1 MSSQLPSIL
10 QELYSLHAFGIK
22 PGLERTLELS
32 ASLGNPHL
40 QYPTIH
46 VAGTNGKGTTC
57 SVLASC
63 LQEARYKVGLYTSP
77 HIQRFN
83 ERIKVNGVEISDEE
97 LVELLPQLL
106 AKTKE
111 IGSTF
116 FETTTILAFQYFAN
130 KQVDIAIIETG
141 LGGRLDSTNIMTPLV
156 SVITSI
162 DFDHQEYLGNTL
174 EKIAFEKAGII
185 KKGIPVIVSEPRK
198 ELRTIFEKK
207 ATDEQTVC
215 HYLDDDCEIT
225 AVNCSTSLTST
236 FFLNYGNT
244 TYSNLEF
251 GLTGIH
257 LIRNAATAIRT
268 LESIRET
275 FPISEEHIRN
285 GVKNVTQNTGLA
297 SRIQLLQSHPTIIT
311 DVAHNVAGLEQCF
324 KTVALSGYNL
334 QDFTVIFGVM
344 ADKNY
349 VEMLEVIKKY
359 VSNIIVTAPK
369 FERALSAE
377 QLYESAINVGFP
389 MVKKVETIAEGL
401 DIVRFNEIPTI
412 VLGSFHVAEE
422 VFTYFNAK
430 ISTV

>member
-1 MSSQLPSIL
+1 MSSQLQSIL

-32 ASLGNPHL
+32 ASLGNPHMR
-40 QYPTIH
+40 YPTIH
-46 VAGTNGKGTTC
+46 IAGTNGKGTTC

-63 LQEARYKVGLYTSP
+63 LQEAGYKVGLYTSP

-106 AKTKE
+106 TKTKE

-130 KQVDIAIIETG
+130 KQVDIAIVETG
-141 LGGRLDSTNIMTPLV
+141 LGGRLDSTNIITPLV

-185 KKGIPVIVSEPRK
+185 KQGIPVIVSEPRPI
-198 ELRTIFEKK
+198 LRSVFEQK
-207 ATDEQTVC
+207 ATDEQTTC
-215 HYLDDDCEIT
+215 HFFDDECTIT
-225 AVNCSTSLTST
+225 SIIFSQSLTSAFT
-236 FFLNYGNT
+236 LTIGEK

-251 GLTGIH
+251 GLTGNH
-257 LIRNAATAIRT
+257 LMRNAATAIRT
-268 LESIRET
+268 LECIQDT
-275 FPISEEHIRN
+275 FPIMEEQIRN
-285 GVKNVTQNTGLA
+285 GIKNVTKNTGLS
-297 SRIQLLQSHPTIIT
+297 SRIQLLHSNPTIIS

-324 KTVALSGYNL
+324 ETVVKSGYSL
-334 QDFTVIFGVM
+334 YEFSVIFGVM

-349 VEMLEVIKKY
+349 VEMLKVIQKY
-359 VSNIIVTAPK
+359 VSNIIVTAPN
-369 FERALSAE
+369 FERALSIE
-377 QLYESAINVGFP
+377 QLYESAIQVGFQEP
-389 MVKKVETIAEGL
+389 KKVESIAEGL
-401 DIVRFNEIPTI
+401 DFVNTQLIKTI

-422 VFTYFNAK
+422 VFNYFDAK
-430 ISTV
+430 ISKV

>member
-1 MSSQLPSIL
+1 MSSHLQSIL

-32 ASLGNPHL
+32 ASLGNPHSK
-40 QYPTIH
+40 YPTIH
-46 VAGTNGKGTTC
+46 IAGTNGKGTTC

-63 LQEARYKVGLYTSP
+63 LQEAGYKVGLYTSP

-106 AKTKE
+106 TKTKE

-116 FETTTILAFQYFAN
+116 FETTTILAFQYFSN

-141 LGGRLDSTNIMTPLV
+141 LGGRLDSTNIITPLV

-185 KKGIPVIVSEPRK
+185 KKGIPVIVSEPRTI
-198 ELRTIFEKK
+198 LRLVFEQK
-207 ATDEQTVC
+207 ASEEQTVC
-215 HYLDDDCEIT
+215 HFFDEECDISSI
-225 AVNCSTSLTST
+225 NSSQSLTST
-236 FFLNYGNT
+236 FTLSFGEI
-244 TYSNLEF
+244 TYANLEF
-251 GLTGIH
+251 GLTGNH

-268 LESIRET
+268 LESIKDSFHIT
-275 FPISEEHIRN
+275 EEQIRI
-285 GVKNVTQNTGLA
+285 GVKNVSKNTGLA
-297 SRIQLLQSHPTIIT
+297 SRIQRIQSHPTLIS
-311 DVAHNVAGLEQCF
+311 DVAHNVAGLVQCF
-324 KTVALSGYNL
+324 ETVAMSGYNL
-334 QDFTVIFGVM
+334 HEFSVIFGVM

-349 VEMLEVIKKY
+349 VEMLEVIQKF
-359 VSNIIVTAPK
+359 VSNIFVTALN
-369 FERALSAE
+369 FERALTVDK
-377 QLYESAINVGFP
+377 LYESAIQVGFQE
-389 MVKKVETIAEGL
+389 VKKVNSIAEGL
-401 DIVRFNEIPTI
+401 AMVIKEKTPTI

-422 VFTYFNAK
+422 VFNYFDAK
-430 ISTV
+430 ISKV

>member
-1 MSSQLPSIL
+1 MSSHLQSIL
-10 QELYSLHAFGIK
+10 HELYSLHAFGIK

-32 ASLGNPHL
+32 SSVGNPHL
-40 QYPTIH
+40 RYPTIH

-63 LQEARYKVGLYTSP
+63 LQEAGYKVGLYTSP

-97 LVELLPQLL
+97 LVELLPQLM

-116 FETTTILAFQYFAN
+116 FETTTILAFQFFAD
-130 KQVDIAIIETG
+130 KEVDIAIIETG
-141 LGGRLDSTNIMTPLV
+141 LGGRLDSTNIITPLV
-156 SVITSI
+156 SIITSI

-185 KKGIPVIVSEPRK
+185 KKEIPVIVSEPRIL
-198 ELRTIFEKK
+198 LRSVFEQK
-207 ATDEQTVC
+207 ANDEQATC
-215 HYLDDDCEIT
+215 HFFDDECDVLSINSSQT
-225 AVNCSTSLTST
+225 LTST
-236 FFLNYGNT
+236 FTLSFGEI
-244 TYSNLEF
+244 TYTNLEL
-251 GLTGIH
+251 GLTGNH

-268 LESIRET
+268 LESIRNT
-275 FPISEEHIRN
+275 FPITEEQIRN
-285 GVKNVTQNTGLA
+285 GLKNVKNNTGLA
-297 SRIQLLQSHPTIIT
+297 SRIQLLQSLPTIIS

-324 KTVALSGYNL
+324 ETVAMSGYNL

-349 VEMLEVIKKY
+349 IEMLEVIQKY
-359 VSNIIVTAPK
+359 VSNIIVTAPN
-369 FERALSAE
+369 FERALSTE
-377 QLYESAINVGFP
+377 QLFESALSVGFAS
-389 MVKKVETIAEGL
+389 VKKVNSIAEGL
-401 DIVRFNEIPTI
+401 DNVNSQQIPTI

-422 VFTYFNAK
+422 VFNYFDVKNK
-430 ISTV
+430 

>member
-1 MSSQLPSIL
+1 MSSHLQSIL
-10 QELYSLHAFGIK
+10 HELYSLHAFGIK

-32 ASLGNPHL
+32 SSVGNPHL
-40 QYPTIH
+40 RYPTIH

-63 LQEARYKVGLYTSP
+63 LQEAGYKVGLYTSP

-97 LVELLPQLL
+97 LVELLPQLM

-116 FETTTILAFQYFAN
+116 FETTTILAFQFFAD
-130 KQVDIAIIETG
+130 KEVDIAIIETG
-141 LGGRLDSTNIMTPLV
+141 LGGRLDSTNIITPLV
-156 SVITSI
+156 SIITSI

-185 KKGIPVIVSEPRK
+185 KKGIPVIVSEPRLL
-198 ELRTIFEKK
+198 LRSVFEQK
-207 ATDEQTVC
+207 ANDEQATC
-215 HYLDDDCEIT
+215 HFFDDECDVLSI
-225 AVNCSTSLTST
+225 NSSQMLTST
-236 FFLNYGNT
+236 FTLSFGEI
-244 TYSNLEF
+244 TYTNLEL

-268 LESIRET
+268 LESIRNT
-275 FPISEEHIRN
+275 FPITEEQIRN
-285 GVKNVTQNTGLA
+285 GLKNVKNNTGLA
-297 SRIQLLQSHPTIIT
+297 SRIQLLQSLPTIIS

-324 KTVALSGYNL
+324 KTVAMSGYNL
-334 QDFTVIFGVM
+334 HDFTVIFGVM

-349 VEMLEVIKKY
+349 IEMLEVIQKY
-359 VSNIIVTAPK
+359 VSNIIVTAPN
-369 FERALSAE
+369 FERALSTE
-377 QLYESAINVGFP
+377 QLFESALSVGFSS
-389 MVKKVETIAEGL
+389 VKKVNSIAEGL
-401 DIVRFNEIPTI
+401 DNVNSQQIPTI

-422 VFTYFNAK
+422 VFNYFDVKNK
-430 ISTV
+430 

>member
-1 MSSQLPSIL
+1 MSSHLQSIL

-22 PGLERTLELS
+22 PGLERTEELS

-40 QYPTIH
+40 RYPTIH

-63 LQEARYKVGLYTSP
+63 LQEAGYKVGLYTSP

-116 FETTTILAFQYFAN
+116 FETTTILAFQYFAD

-141 LGGRLDSTNIMTPLV
+141 LGGRLDSTNIISPLV
-156 SVITSI
+156 SVIASI

-185 KKGIPVIVSEPRK
+185 KNNAPVIVSEPREELKNVFTEKAQQENTSCLFLDDESEVSNISLLPTLQSKFTLQIGKTEYK
-198 ELRTIFEKK
+198 ELQF
-207 ATDEQTVC
+207 
-215 HYLDDDCEIT
+215 
-225 AVNCSTSLTST
+225 SLS
-236 FFLNYGNT
+236 GK
-244 TYSNLEF
+244 
-251 GLTGIH
+251 H
-257 LIRNAATAIRT
+257 LIRNAATAILT
-268 LESIRET
+268 LQNILEHVQVSEENIRE
-275 FPISEEHIRN
+275 
-285 GVKNVTQNTGLA
+285 GLKNVTKNTGLA
-297 SRIQLLQSHPTIIT
+297 SRIQLLQNKPTIIS
-311 DVAHNVAGLEQCF
+311 DVAHNVAGLKQCF
-324 KTVALSGYNL
+324 ETIKQSGYQL
-334 QDFTVIFGVM
+334 SEFTVLFGVM

-349 VEMLEVIKKY
+349 DEMLQVIQSY
-359 VSNIIVTAPK
+359 VSNIVVTAPK
-369 FERALSAE
+369 FERALSAD
-377 QLYESAINVGFP
+377 QLYESVVKVGFP
-389 MVKKVETIAEGL
+389 NVKKVESIAEGL
-401 DIVRFNEIPTI
+401 DFVSTQLIPTI

-422 VFTYFNAK
+422 VFSYFDAK
-430 ISTV
+430 NL

>member
-1 MSSQLPSIL
+1 MPLHLQPIL

-32 ASLGNPHL
+32 ASLENPHTKF
-40 QYPTIH
+40 PSIH

-57 SVLASC
+57 SVIASC
-63 LQEARYKVGLYTSP
+63 LQEAGYKVGLYTSP

-83 ERIKVNGVEISDEE
+83 ERIKVNGVEISDDE

-106 AKTKE
+106 VKTKE

-141 LGGRLDSTNIMTPLV
+141 LGGRLDSTNIITPLV

-174 EKIAFEKAGII
+174 EKIAYEKAGII
-185 KKGIPVIVSEPRK
+185 KKGIPAIVSEPRPK
-198 ELRTIFEKK
+198 LRSVFEQK
-207 ATDEQTVC
+207 ASDEQTMC
-215 HYLDDDCEIT
+215 QFFDDECTI
-225 AVNCSTSLTST
+225 STINSSQSLTSSFT
-236 FFLNYGNT
+236 LRFGDK

-251 GLTGIH
+251 GLTGNH

-268 LESIRET
+268 LESIQDT
-275 FPISEEHIRN
+275 FTVSEAQIQK
-285 GVKNVTQNTGLA
+285 GLINVTRNTGLA
-297 SRIQLLQSHPTIIT
+297 SRIQLLQSNPTIIS
-311 DVAHNVAGLEQCF
+311 DVAHNVAGLVQCF
-324 KTVALSGYNL
+324 DTVAMSGYNL

-349 VEMLEVIKKY
+349 DEMLQVIQKY
-359 VSNIIVTAPK
+359 ISKIIVTAPN
-369 FERALSAE
+369 FERALSVE
-377 QLYESAINVGFP
+377 QLFESAITVGFSV
-389 MVKKVETIAEGL
+389 VKKVESIAEGL
-401 DIVRFNEIPTI
+401 TMVISQKTPTI

-422 VFTYFNAK
+422 VFNYFDAK
-430 ISTV
+430 KSND

>member
-1 MSSQLPSIL
+1 MSTHLQSIL

-22 PGLERTLELS
+22 PGLERTEELS
-32 ASLGNPHL
+32 GSLGNPHL
-40 QYPTIH
+40 RYPTIH
-46 VAGTNGKGTTC
+46 VAGTNGKRTTC

-63 LQEARYKVGLYTSP
+63 LQEAGYKVGLYTSP

-116 FETTTILAFQYFAN
+116 FETTTILAFQYFAD

-141 LGGRLDSTNIMTPLV
+141 LGGRLDSTNIITPLV

-162 DFDHQEYLGNTL
+162 DYDHQEYLGDSL

-185 KKGIPVIVSEPRK
+185 KKGVPVIVSEPRE
-198 ELRTIFEKK
+198 ELRSVFEQK
-207 ATDEQTVC
+207 ASNEQTAC
-215 HYLDDDCEIT
+215 NFFDDE
-225 AVNCSTSLTST
+225 CSISSINLSPSLSST
-236 FFLNYGNT
+236 FTLSTREKN
-244 TYSNLEF
+244 YSNLEF
-251 GLTGIH
+251 CLTGNH

-268 LESIRET
+268 LESIQDT
-275 FPISEEHIRN
+275 FSITEEQISN
-285 GVKNVTQNTGLA
+285 GIKNVTNSTGLA
-297 SRIQLLQSHPTIIT
+297 SRIQLLQNNPTIIT

-324 KTVALSGYNL
+324 ETVAMSGYNL
-334 QDFTVIFGVM
+334 KEFTVLFGVM

-349 VEMLEVIKKY
+349 VEMLQVIQKY
-359 VSNIIVTAPK
+359 VSNIVVTAPN
-369 FERALSAE
+369 FERALSAD
-377 QLYESAINVGFP
+377 QLYESAVKVGFP
-389 MVKKVETIAEGL
+389 NVKKVESIAEGL
-401 DIVRFNEIPTI
+401 DVVCTQLIPTI

-422 VFTYFNAK
+422 VFNYVDAK
-430 ISTV
+430 NL

>member
-1 MSSQLPSIL
+1 MSSHLQSIL
-10 QELYSLHAFGIK
+10 HELYSLHAFGIK

-32 ASLGNPHL
+32 SSVGNPHMR
-40 QYPTIH
+40 YPTIH

-63 LQEARYKVGLYTSP
+63 LQEAGYKVGLYTSP

-97 LVELLPQLL
+97 LVELLPQLM

-116 FETTTILAFQYFAN
+116 FETTTILAFQFFAD
-130 KQVDIAIIETG
+130 KEVDIAIIETG
-141 LGGRLDSTNIMTPLV
+141 LGGRLDSTNIITPLV
-156 SVITSI
+156 SIITSI

-185 KKGIPVIVSEPRK
+185 KKGIPVIVSEPRIL
-198 ELRTIFEKK
+198 LRSVFEQK
-207 ATDEQTVC
+207 ANDEQATC
-215 HYLDDDCEIT
+215 HFFDDECDVLSINSSQT
-225 AVNCSTSLTST
+225 LTST
-236 FFLNYGNT
+236 FTLSFGEI
-244 TYSNLEF
+244 TYTNLEL
-251 GLTGIH
+251 GLTGNH

-268 LESIRET
+268 LESIRNT
-275 FPISEEHIRN
+275 FPITEEQIRN
-285 GVKNVTQNTGLA
+285 GLKNVKNNTGLA
-297 SRIQLLQSHPTIIT
+297 SRIQLLQSLPTIIS

-324 KTVALSGYNL
+324 ETVAMSGYNL

-349 VEMLEVIKKY
+349 IEMLEVIQKY
-359 VSNIIVTAPK
+359 VSNIIVTAPN
-369 FERALSAE
+369 FERALSTE
-377 QLYESAINVGFP
+377 QLFESALSVGFSS
-389 MVKKVETIAEGL
+389 VKKVNSIAEGL
-401 DIVRFNEIPTI
+401 DNVNSQQIPTI

-422 VFTYFNAK
+422 VFNYFDVKNK
-430 ISTV
+430 

>member
-1 MSSQLPSIL
+1 MSSHLQSIL

-40 QYPTIH
+40 RYPTIH

-63 LQEARYKVGLYTSP
+63 LQEAGYKVGLYTSP

-106 AKTKE
+106 SKTKE
-111 IGSTF
+111 FGSTF

-130 KQVDIAIIETG
+130 KQVDIAITETG
-141 LGGRLDSTNIMTPLV
+141 LGGRLDSTNIITPLV

-185 KKGIPVIVSEPRK
+185 KKGIPVIVSEPRPI
-198 ELRTIFEKK
+198 LRSVFEQK
-207 ATDEQTVC
+207 ANDEQASC
-215 HYLDDDCEIT
+215 HFFDDECDIT
-225 AVNCSTSLTST
+225 SVNSSQSLTST
-236 FFLNYGNT
+236 FTLSFGEIIYA
-244 TYSNLEF
+244 NLEF
-251 GLTGIH
+251 GLTGNH

-268 LESIRET
+268 LKSIKDS
-275 FPISEEHIRN
+275 FLISEKQIRN
-285 GVKNVTQNTGLA
+285 GLKNVKNNTGLA
-297 SRIQLLQSHPTIIT
+297 SRIQLLQSHPTIIS

-324 KTVALSGYNL
+324 ETVEMSGYNL
-334 QDFTVIFGVM
+334 QNFTVMFGVM

-349 VEMLEVIKKY
+349 VEMLEVIQRY
-359 VSNIIVTAPK
+359 VSNIIVTAPN
-369 FERALSAE
+369 FERALSANK
-377 QLYESAINVGFP
+377 LYESTVTIGFSS
-389 MVKKVETIAEGL
+389 VKKVNSIAEGL
-401 DIVRFNEIPTI
+401 DIVNSQQIPTI

-422 VFTYFNAK
+422 VFNYFDAIK
-430 ISTV
+430 SKD